1 MDGGVTEEVP
11 NGMNSSQNNEHL
23 SAPKSTAAST
33 MAPSMQSEAL
43 EMHVEGSGAGEPSIE
58 QLYNNVCEME
68 SSSEGGSPSR
78 ESLGSD
84 GEESRIDSELRHL
97 VAGEMEA
104 MKVIEEEEENRS
116 VANALPS
123 AENGTP
129 VRAQSSNSSK
139 KSKKASKSQLESDA
153 SVGPNGKASTEEG
166 ESEISKPAS
175 RVGRRRKSNANPRN
189 GTEDAGLDNPDLGP
203 FLLKHARDLI
213 ASENPR
219 RALKYALRATK
230 SFEKCAGGKPSL
242 NLVMSLH
249 VVAAIYCNLGKYGEA
264 VPVLHRSLQIPV
276 IEEGQEHALAKFSG
290 CMQLGDTYGMLGQTA
305 LSLQW
310 YASGLEI
317 QKQTLGEQDPRVG
330 ETCRYLAEAH
340 VQALQLDEAQRL
352 CQMALDIHREHGEP
366 ASLEETADRRLMSLI
381 CDTKGDHE
389 AALEHLVM
397 ASMAMVANG
406 QETEVASVDC
416 SIGDIYLS
424 LGRYDEAVFS
434 YQKALTVFKT
444 SKGENHATVASVFV
458 RLADL
463 YNKTG
468 KLRESKSYCE
478 NALKIYQKPIPGTSL
493 EEIATGLTDVS
504 AIYETMNEHE
514 QALKLLQK
522 ALKMYNNSAGQQS
535 TIAGIEA
542 QMGVLHYILG
552 NYGESYD
559 SFKSAIAKLRT
570 CGEKK
575 SAFFGIALNQMGLAC
590 VQRYSINEA
599 AELFEEA
606 RTVLE
611 QEYGPYHPDTL
622 GVYSNLAGTYDAM
635 GRLDEAIEI
644 LEYVVGMREEKL
656 GTANPDVDDE
666 KRRLGELLKE
676 AGRVRS
682 RKAKS
687 LENLLET
694 NAYTVTKRNTVAA

>member
-1 MDGGVTEEVP
+1 MPGIIVDGVVTEEIQHEV
-11 NGMNSSQNNEHL
+11 GSSQNKENL
-23 SAPKSTAAST
+23 TAPT
-33 MAPSMQSEAL
+33 MAPSMQSETL
-43 EMHVEGSGAGEPSIE
+43 EMHVENSGAGEPSIE

-68 SSSEGGSPSR
+68 SSSEGGGSPSR
-78 ESLGSD
+78 ESFGSD

-104 MKVIEEEEENRS
+104 MKVIEEEEEKEKEKGSGS
-116 VANALPS
+116 VTNAVPT
-123 AENGTP
+123 AGNGTP
-129 VRAQSSNSSK
+129 VRPQSSNSSK
-139 KSKKASKSQLESDA
+139 KKATKSQLESDA
-153 SVGPNGKASTEEG
+153 SVGPNGKASPEEG
-166 ESEISKPAS
+166 ESEVSKPGS
-175 RVGRRRKSNANPRN
+175 RVGRRRKASAKSQN

-213 ASENPR
+213 ASDNPR

-249 VVAAIYCNLGKYGEA
+249 VVAAIHCNMGKYEEA
-264 VPVLHRSLQIPV
+264 VPVLQRSLEIPV
-276 IEEGQEHALAKFSG
+276 TEEGQEHALAKFSG
-290 CMQLGDTYGMLGQTA
+290 CMQLGDTYGMLGQIA

-310 YASGLEI
+310 YAKGLEI

-340 VQALQLDEAQRL
+340 VQALQLDEAQKL
-352 CQMALDIHREHGEP
+352 C
-366 ASLEETADRRLMSLI
+366 
-381 CDTKGDHE
+381 
-389 AALEHLVM
+389 
-397 ASMAMVANG
+397 
-406 QETEVASVDC
+406 
-416 SIGDIYLS
+416 
-424 LGRYDEAVFS
+424 
-434 YQKALTVFKT
+434 QKALTVFKT
-444 SKGENHATVASVFV
+444 SKGENHATVASVFL

-504 AIYETMNEHE
+504 AIYETMNEHD

-542 QMGVLHYILG
+542 QIGVLHYISG
-552 NYGESYD
+552 NYGDAYD
-559 SFKSAIAKLRT
+559 SFKSAITKLRT

-611 QEYGPYHPDTL
+611 QEYGPYHADTL

-644 LEYVVGMREEKL
+644 LEYVVEMREEKL

-666 KRRLGELLKE
+666 KRRLAELLKE
-676 AGRVRS
+676 AGRGRS

-694 NAYTVTKRNTVAA
+694 NPYTIGKRTTVAA